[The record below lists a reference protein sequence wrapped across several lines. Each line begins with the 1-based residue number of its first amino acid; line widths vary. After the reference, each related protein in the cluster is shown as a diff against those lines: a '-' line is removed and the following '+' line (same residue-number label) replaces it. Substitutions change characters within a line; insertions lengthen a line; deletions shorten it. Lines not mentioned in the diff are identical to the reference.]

1 MSEEYFDI
9 VIVGAGL
16 SGIDAAYH
24 LQTKSPQKRYV
35 ILEGRESMGGTWN
48 LFRYPGIRSD
58 SDMYTFSYSFKP
70 WKQSKII
77 ADGASILNYLQETA
91 TENGIDKHI
100 RYGYLV
106 KKANWST
113 SESNWTIEAECK
125 DTNQTVCFKCN
136 FLLMCSGYY
145 SYEGGYKPDF
155 QGRNRFQGE
164 IVHPQEWSENLDY
177 QNKQVVVI
185 GSGATAA
192 TLIPEM
198 AKKAEHVVMLQRSP
212 SYFISRSDKD
222 VNKNFLSKILPA
234 KFNYFIKRWKSIILQ
249 QKIYQA
255 TRKKPEEVKQKLLDL
270 VRKELGEDYDIETH
284 FTPHYNPWD
293 QRLCVVPN
301 GDLFQAINSGKAS
314 VVTDS
319 INTFTEKG
327 ILLES
332 ACNS

>member
-58 SDMYTFSYSFKP
+58 SDMYTFSYGFKP

-155 QGRNRFQGE
+155 QGRNRF
-164 IVHPQEWSENLDY
+164 
-177 QNKQVVVI
+177 
-185 GSGATAA
+185 
-192 TLIPEM
+192 
-198 AKKAEHVVMLQRSP
+198 
-212 SYFISRSDKD
+212 
-222 VNKNFLSKILPA
+222 
-234 KFNYFIKRWKSIILQ
+234 
-249 QKIYQA
+249 
-255 TRKKPEEVKQKLLDL
+255 
-270 VRKELGEDYDIETH
+270 
-284 FTPHYNPWD
+284 
-293 QRLCVVPN
+293 
-301 GDLFQAINSGKAS
+301 
-314 VVTDS
+314 
-319 INTFTEKG
+319 
-327 ILLES
+327 
-332 ACNS
+332 